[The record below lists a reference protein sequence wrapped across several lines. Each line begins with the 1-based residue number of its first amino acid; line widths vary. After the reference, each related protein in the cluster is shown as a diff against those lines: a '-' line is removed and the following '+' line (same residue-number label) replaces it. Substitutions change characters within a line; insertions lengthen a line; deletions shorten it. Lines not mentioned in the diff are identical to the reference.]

1 MNASKLE
8 PVILNLRAAAMRL
21 QSENHYQWGHMGFC
35 NCGYLAQE
43 ISSKQAHEIHS
54 SALQKPGD
62 WRDQLREYC
71 PGSGLPMDEIIG
83 IMETAGF
90 SIQDLINLER
100 LDDSRVLKRVGRGTL
115 SHNRKQDVVDYLNAW
130 ASICEEEWLESV
142 ELPKLK
148 SELLSV

>member
-1 MNASKLE
+1 MNASNLE
-8 PVILNLRAAAMRL
+8 SVIVHLRSAAMRL

-43 ISSKQAHEIHS
+43 ISGKQAQDIHK

-71 PGSGLPMDEIIG
+71 PGSGLPMDEIIE
-83 IMETAGF
+83 IMEGAGF
-90 SIQDLINLER
+90 SVQDLINLER
-100 LDDSRVLKRVGRGTL
+100 LDDGRVLQRIGRGSL
-115 SHNRKQDVVDYLNAW
+115 SHNRKQDVIDYLNAW
-130 ASICEEEWLESV
+130 ASICEEEWLHSAK
-142 ELPKLK
+142 LPRLK

>member
-1 MNASKLE
+1 
-8 PVILNLRAAAMRL
+8 
-21 QSENHYQWGHMGFC
+21 
-35 NCGYLAQE
+35 
-43 ISSKQAHEIHS
+43 
-54 SALQKPGD
+54 
-62 WRDQLREYC
+62 
-71 PGSGLPMDEIIG
+71 MDEIIG

-142 ELPKLK
+142 DLPKLK